1 MKNQEIPSDTPSYLR
16 EALERAIKEYDQG
29 IIKEKSAFENFANKY
44 VIKGDPSVTPFEYFK
59 YISKILK
66 DFFKNNRNIKF
77 SLVLVC
83 LMERRIIR
91 GGVVGLLED
100 KAYFHSGTHINL
112 LSTDVKKI
120 TC

>member
-1 MKNQEIPSDTPSYLR
+1 M
-16 EALERAIKEYDQG
+16 
-29 IIKEKSAFENFANKY
+29 
-44 VIKGDPSVTPFEYFK
+44 TPFEYCK

-83 LMERRIIR
+83 SMERRIIR

-100 KAYFHSGTHINL
+100 KTYFHSGTHISL
-112 LSTDVKKI
+112 LSTDVKKLLVKNI
-120 TC
+120 KNILKKLEEFEKMVVDGILKK